1 MKKLLFTI
9 IASVGI
15 LNAETINLS
24 PSFEKVLDDTARV
37 MSKDGRKDFNKN
49 ITYLKKEYKK
59 SGEECD
65 FVVAVYDLYRQSG
78 AGNNTT
84 GFSKSCTKASGDNED
99 RDVFFIDEEDV
110 ISEDGKKIV
119 FQRGDKEYKSCI
131 YFKTEE
137 KKKKERAERKAKEDE
152 KKKSKK
158 GKKKKSKRTM
168 EEEGFID

>member
-9 IASVGI
+9 IASIGI
-15 LNAETINLS
+15 LNAETVNLS
-24 PSFEKVLDDTARV
+24 PSFEKVLDNTARV
-37 MSKDGRKDFNKN
+37 MSKDGRRDFNKN

-65 FVVAVYDLYRQSG
+65 YVVAAYDLYRQSG

-84 GFSKSCTKASGDNED
+84 GFSKSTTRASGDNEN
-99 RDVFFIDEEDV
+99 RDVFFVDEEDV
-110 ISEDGKKIV
+110 ISEDGKTIV

-137 KKKKERAERKAKEDE
+137 KKKKERAERKAKEEE

-158 GKKKKSKRTM
+158 GKKKSKRSM